1 MVFFLLGLTYT
12 YSQEKKCGA
21 VEAIEK
27 SLSKYPEKRQILD
40 KLNSFTKEFVD
51 NKKMCRVVDTNYII
65 PTVVHVIHNYGSERI
80 SKIKFCHVLKA
91 LTMILMH

>member
-1 MVFFLLGLTYT
+1 MFIRYFFLLVFFLGLTYT

-51 NKKMCRVVDTNYII
+51 N
-65 PTVVHVIHNYGSERI
+65 
-80 SKIKFCHVLKA
+80 
-91 LTMILMH
+91 